1 MSTRIQLPVANFSR
15 DLRNAS
21 RATAAAAGMLAAGA
35 LIAGAVLV
43 FDTQSLRADRERLI
57 GQTAVLAA
65 EAEAMRN
72 LRSLEDPEPAA
83 IAALRGRIAALNALD
98 FEQAPAVTNVLAVLE
113 ELMPGAVA
121 LQNLDYD
128 RIHGALELVAV
139 SASSEDLTVFFDA
152 ASKSPAF
159 KAVRLVDKKQAGAT
173 EDGTM
178 QYQVR
183 LSIIPAGGEPRA

>member
-1 MSTRIQLPVANFSR
+1 MSTRIQLPVTNFSR

-21 RATAAAAGMLAAGA
+21 RAAAAAAGMLAAGA

-43 FDTQSLRADRERLI
+43 FDSQSLRANRERLI

-98 FEQAPAVTNVLAVLE
+98 FEQAPAVTNVFAVLE
-113 ELMPGAVA
+113 ELIPGAVA

-139 SASSEDLTVFFDA
+139 SASSEDSDSVFRCRQQE
-152 ASKSPAF
+152 PC
-159 KAVRLVDKKQAGAT
+159 L
-173 EDGTM
+173 
-178 QYQVR
+178 QVR
-183 LSIIPAGGEPRA
+183 APR